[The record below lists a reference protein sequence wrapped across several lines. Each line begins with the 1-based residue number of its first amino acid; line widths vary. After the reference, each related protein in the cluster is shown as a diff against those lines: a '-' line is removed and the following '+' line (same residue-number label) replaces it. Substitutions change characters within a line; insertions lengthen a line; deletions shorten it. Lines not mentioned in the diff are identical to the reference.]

1 MRTGSSGAPLAPA
14 LERSLHATNRQPVR
28 RRRARRHRARAAAA
42 GARVLD
48 NTTIVLGTSIGK
60 ATVGTSKTKLDGR
73 LGPGSRDQAH
83 DQRPRPVHDRAL
95 RRPPRRR
102 HVPRLAVGA
111 RDDDEPHYG
120 TTKGIYVTA
129 TKADLKRT
137 YPAAKCPTATLCTLG
152 RFKPGNR
159 VTEFRLK
166 RGTIT
171 SIGVGIVL
179 D

>member
-1 MRTGSSGAPLAPA
+1 MRRIASLCIVGALAATALVPA
-14 LERSLHATNRQPVR
+14 T
-28 RRRARRHRARAAAA
+28 A

-73 LGPGSRDQAH
+73 LGQGRVIKRTTNDLGTFTTVRYVNHHVDVMYRGSQSVLVTTTSA
-83 DQRPRPVHDRAL
+83 
-95 RRPPRRR
+95 
-102 HVPRLAVGA
+102 
-111 RDDDEPHYG
+111 HYG
-120 TTKGIYVTA
+120 TTRGIYVTA
-129 TKADLKRT
+129 TRADLKRT

-166 RGTIT
+166 RSKIS

>member
-1 MRTGSSGAPLAPA
+1 MRRIASLCILGVLA
-14 LERSLHATNRQPVR
+14 ATAVVPST
-28 RRRARRHRARAAAA
+28 A
-42 GARVLD
+42 GARVIED
-48 NTTIVLGTSIGK
+48 TTIVLGTSIGK

-73 LGPGSRDQAH
+73 LGPGRVIKRTTNDLGTFTTVRYADH
-83 DQRPRPVHDRAL
+83 
-95 RRPPRRR
+95 
-102 HVPRLAVGA
+102 HVDVMYRGSQSVLVTTTS
-111 RDDDEPHYG
+111 PHYG

-152 RFKPGNR
+152 RFTPGSR